1 MLLGLIQGFFC
12 CAWDDRVLVNVR
24 TLLTRGAGIL
34 RILCCG
40 DAFEFS
46 ICGGIFGLLAGLRIS
61 SVSCSL
67 L

>member
-1 MLLGLIQGFFC
+1 
-12 CAWDDRVLVNVR
+12 VLVNVR